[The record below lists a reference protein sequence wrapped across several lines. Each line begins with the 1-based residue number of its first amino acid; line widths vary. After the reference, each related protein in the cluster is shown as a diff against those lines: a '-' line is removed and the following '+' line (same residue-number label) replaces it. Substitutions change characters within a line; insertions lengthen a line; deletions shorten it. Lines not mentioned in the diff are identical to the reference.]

1 MSGGGGGG
9 SRRGVAAPGSANTES
24 GGLVGCREEGDERH
38 KNGLHPGHIPFTYI
52 YIPRMMWGSE
62 PSYLL
67 EFTPTC
73 STQAIDLP
81 DSPPGLIGVC

>member
-24 GGLVGCREEGDERH
+24 GELVVCREEGEERH

-52 YIPRMMWGSE
+52 RYTKNDVGVRTFMSIGV
-62 PSYLL
+62 Y
-67 EFTPTC
+67 TH

-81 DSPPGLIGVC
+81 DSPSCL